1 MGGPDVGVSSG
12 MASAGILSAGR
23 GPQLLR
29 IILYE
34 KSKDT
39 GEEI

>member
-1 MGGPDVGVSSG
+1 MGGPDDGVSSG
-12 MASAGILSAGR
+12 MALLSAGQ
-23 GPQLLR
+23 GPNLLH

-39 GEEI
+39 GEEIRQ